1 MPKQTTLYRYLTG
14 PDDASFC
21 HRVSEA
27 LSRGWVLESPMMSG
41 HHGLT
46 SESVSQTCRLEYDV
60 APKTASHF
68 SASCSGPPTL
78 TYDEKAGRVI
88 CGQAIIKDVDRAYEP
103 GLDLSQQ

>member
-27 LSRGWVLESPMMSG
+27 LSRGWVL
-41 HHGLT
+41 
-46 SESVSQTCRLEYDV
+46 Y
-60 APKTASHF
+60 
-68 SASCSGPPTL
+68 GPPTL

-88 CGQAIIKDVDRAYEP
+88 CGQAVIKDVDRAYEL

>member
-27 LSRGWVLESPMMSG
+27 LSRGWVL
-41 HHGLT
+41 
-46 SESVSQTCRLEYDV
+46 Y
-60 APKTASHF
+60 
-68 SASCSGPPTL
+68 GPPTL

-88 CGQAIIKDVDRAYEP
+88 WSCMVSGSWQSMQAIGPSACWTA
-103 GLDLSQQ
+103 SS